1 LAGFRENRVYNFG
14 HMTHWASF
22 LDQSAYELDKQIK
35 QCKYGM
41 NEYLCEL
48 EAVFVRKYS

>member
-1 LAGFRENRVYNFG
+1 
-14 HMTHWASF
+14 MTHWASF
-22 LDQSAYELDKQIK
+22 LDQSAYKLDKQIK

-48 EAVFVRKYS
+48 VAVFFIESIRIVEVSASLCLQN